1 MRVKVLGSSGGVALG
16 YRTTSI
22 LLDEDVL
29 IDAGTGVVDLT
40 VKEMTQ
46 IRKIFITHSHMDHI
60 ASLPLL
66 CDTVYDSLESPI
78 ELHALPA
85 TLQAIKDHIFNDVI
99 WPDFTRIKKRTHPV
113 LQLIPMN
120 PGDSLQLGNRRIE
133 MVGVNHLVPGAGYI
147 IENDTAT
154 VAFSGDTTTNDSLWE
169 ALNRLDRLDILLVE
183 AAFPDSHCDLA
194 IRSGHY
200 CPSLLAADL
209 KKLKHNPKIY
219 ISHPKPGEEI
229 TILEEC
235 LRHLEG
241 KNIVGLLGNEEF
253 KL

>member
-22 LLDEDVL
+22 LLDDDIL

-40 VKEMTQ
+40 VKEMTRL
-46 IRKIFITHSHMDHI
+46 RKIFLTHSHMDHI

-66 CDTVYDSLESPI
+66 CDTVYDSLQSPI
-78 ELHALPA
+78 ELHGLPE
-85 TLQAIKDHIFNDVI
+85 TLQAVKEHIFNDVI
-99 WPDFTRIKKRTHPV
+99 WPDFTRIKKGSHPV
-113 LQLIPMN
+113 LQMIPMN
-120 PGDSLQLGNRRIE
+120 PGDSLQLGERRIE

-147 IENDTAT
+147 IDNDTAT

-169 ALNRLDRLDILLVE
+169 ALNRLPRLDILLVE

-209 KKLKHNPKIY
+209 QKLQHNPKIY

-235 LRHLEG
+235 MRHLEG